1 MSDGSSKRIPLF
13 SSDKSVP
20 YVWYTGKTFQ
30 VIFCFFKEKNC
41 KNISGNLMYHLNS
54 VTIKVPS
61 IFGIEWWTSMDMGNY
76 ARYEQLQYSI
86 LRIAKD
92 TSSINCVSITDTSTR
107 VIKSKDNTLEITCMY
122 LP

>member
-1 MSDGSSKRIPLF
+1 
-13 SSDKSVP
+13 
-20 YVWYTGKTFQ
+20 
-30 VIFCFFKEKNC
+30 
-41 KNISGNLMYHLNS
+41 
-54 VTIKVPS
+54 
-61 IFGIEWWTSMDMGNY
+61 MDMGNY